1 MAVVADVPPGM
12 RSRRLFSEQNL
23 LLLLSFLIAV
33 TSWYYVVTTQNPRFP
48 RTTFKVVAVIPDI
61 TGEPAYGYSVLG
73 VRVTPPTVT
82 ITGLPEQLVEIET
95 VRTEP
100 VMITGATQDVV
111 RDVGLVVPPE
121 LARSTRV
128 RVAVQIAPAIA
139 ATTVRGVRVQVQ
151 NAPAGLVTRVE
162 PATVDVQVQGPV
174 SIINKIR
181 PDDLLARVDGT
192 TFSTG
197 RRRVTLTV
205 QTPPEVTVLAIKPAA
220 VLIVVIR
227 KGS

>member
-1 MAVVADVPPGM
+1 M
-12 RSRRLFSEQNL
+12 
-23 LLLLSFLIAV
+23 V
-33 TSWYYVVTTQNPRFP
+33 TVSW
-48 RTTFKVVAVIPDI
+48 AC
-61 TGEPAYGYSVLG
+61 ES
-73 VRVTPPTVT
+73 
-82 ITGLPEQLVEIET
+82 
-95 VRTEP
+95 
-100 VMITGATQDVV
+100 
-111 RDVGLVVPPE
+111 
-121 LARSTRV
+121 
-128 RVAVQIAPAIA
+128 PAIA